1 MRKPQFLLSRLI
13 DPSRAFR
20 WLTWAVL
27 LATPCAT
34 LEAVASPEPGLP
46 EAGPPAQHEYGTVK
60 GRLVWGGDNP
70 PPQTNVVEKGQAPRD
85 ADICAKDKP
94 IPARDLV
101 VDPKSKGVAYGFA
114 YIVRPNGSNPEAVQN
129 LVSKFP
135 KAELDQKNC
144 AFEPYVLPMH
154 EDQVLLIKSSDP
166 KNHNVRYN
174 PFNNPGFNQ
183 IVGPGGQ
190 IEVKL
195 KAERFPIEL
204 ACDIHP
210 WMKGYIMVFD
220 HPFFAT
226 TATDGSFEIKGV
238 PAGDQNLIVRQQTV
252 GFVTPGQNRGMP
264 VKVRAGEVT
273 DVGDVKLDPAK
284 VKVAL
289 PKAK

>member
-1 MRKPQFLLSRLI
+1 MRKPQRERRGLV
-13 DPSRAFR
+13 DASRAF
-20 WLTWAVL
+20 LCFSWAIL
-27 LATPCAT
+27 LATPSTTWGA
-34 LEAVASPEPGLP
+34 LPIPGLGLLAAEP
-46 EAGPPAQHEYGTVK
+46 AGQAEYGTVK

-70 PPQTNVVEKGQAPRD
+70 PPPTNAVEKGQAPRD
-85 ADICAKDKP
+85 ADVCAKDKP

-114 YIVRPNGSNPEAVQN
+114 YIVRPKGSNPEAVQN
-129 LVSKFP
+129 LISKAP
-135 KAELDQKNC
+135 KVELDQKNC

-154 EDQVLLIKSSDP
+154 QDQVLVIKSTDP
-166 KNHNVRYN
+166 KNHNVRYSG
-174 PFNNPGFNQ
+174 FNNGGFNQ
-183 IVGPGGQ
+183 IVGPGAQ
-190 IEVKL
+190 MEVKL
-195 KAERFPIEL
+195 TAERFPIVL

-226 TATDGSFEIKGV
+226 TASDGSFEIKGV
-238 PAGDQNLIVRQQTV
+238 PAGDQNLIVWQETV
-252 GFVTPGQNRGMP
+252 GFVTPGLSRGMP